1 MPRGTVRNSWTT
13 KRRLVCLADIQSV
26 HNSKRHDTTRHVW
39 KSPNWNI
46 SGRVQKRRNCSTNCN
61 YTSNWMFTDWLLC
74 KTINTSYSMA
84 SNPLVL
90 GIPLQKQVTR
100 HNIHSVY
107 CTLVCLHLHVQDLHQ
122 IRRCIFRDKK
132 KYSQFIVIVASS
144 IRQTNHYTDCHNL
157 EQNSVIVCVCVCI
170 YIYILVSGSL
180 STRHGASSGCGWRMG
195 L

>member
-1 MPRGTVRNSWTT
+1 
-13 KRRLVCLADIQSV
+13 
-26 HNSKRHDTTRHVW
+26 
-39 KSPNWNI
+39 
-46 SGRVQKRRNCSTNCN
+46 
-61 YTSNWMFTDWLLC
+61 
-74 KTINTSYSMA
+74 MA

-157 EQNSVIVCVCVCI
+157 EQNSVIVCVCVYI
-170 YIYILVSGSL
+170 YIYPRKWVPVNTAWRVLRLRMEDGPLIWRVAVNILNKRLRTADKVWSSSL
-180 STRHGASSGCGWRMG
+180 RVGRGVDKSSPY
-195 L
+195 